1 MPAPLDHRSPAFFD
15 YAVQADGVAYK
26 FRIADYFHSGPL
38 SDSETEARRLSVL
51 ASCARLAAEAGTP

>member
-1 MPAPLDHRSPAFFD
+1 MRVLEQKD
-15 YAVQADGVAYK
+15 
-26 FRIADYFHSGPL
+26 GPL